1 MHRTRI
7 AKVGATNGH
16 HHVYILPTYDRSRAK
31 IGRTRNGTPLDRV
44 TTLACTYAE
53 IDLSGAVIVEVDTHK
68 IEQVLHIAFG
78 PRRDRQGRRRDGF
91 SEWFLGDIIEEALT
105 FLQAV
110 AARRGTE
117 YRVIRNVDALVQAHR
132 ARNPQLGVRAARLTH
147 AKQEQRAIA
156 AEAALRKG
164 ALAGAMAVIH
174 RLEERQPE
182 AVVTYDNRR
191 YLSRIVRRETEPEC
205 WSTEGADHVSDWG
218 QALVAL
224 ADVAVNVDGGSG
236 RWRLLDLPEF
246 VAIDATHGREY
257 YRIPE
262 SVGNANDDADPHLD
276 RAARRALEGAIA
288 HLPVTVAA
296 SDPTRRRGATP
307 GNAH

>member
-1 MHRTRI
+1 MRT
-7 AKVGATNGH
+7 
-16 HHVYILPTYDRSRAK
+16 HHVYILPTHDRSRAK
-31 IGRTRNGTPLDRV
+31 IGRTRNGAPLDRI
-44 TTLACTYAE
+44 TTLACTYPE

-78 PRRDRQGRRRDGF
+78 PRRERQGRRRDGF

-110 AARRGTE
+110 AGRRGTE
-117 YRVIRNVDALVQAHR
+117 YPVIRNVEALIQAHR
-132 ARNPQLGVRAARLTH
+132 ARNPQIEVRAARLTH
-147 AKQEQRAIA
+147 AEQEQRAAA
-156 AEAALRKG
+156 AEAALRNG

-174 RLEERQPE
+174 RLEERQLE
-182 AVVTYDNRR
+182 TVVTYDNRR

-205 WSTEGADHVSDWG
+205 WSTEGADRVSAWG

-224 ADVAVNVDGGSG
+224 ADVAVTVEGGSG
-236 RWRLLDLPEF
+236 RWRFLDLPEF
-246 VAIDATHGREY
+246 MAIDATHGREY

-262 SVGNANDDADPHLD
+262 SAGDANDDADPLLD
-276 RAARRALEGAIA
+276 RAARRALEEAIA
-288 HLPVTVAA
+288 HLPVMVAT
-296 SDPTRRRGATP
+296 SDPTRRCGANP

>member
-1 MHRTRI
+1 MRT
-7 AKVGATNGH
+7 
-16 HHVYILPTYDRSRAK
+16 HHVYILPTHDRSSAK
-31 IGRTRNGTPLDRV
+31 IGRTRNGAPLDRI
-44 TTLACTYAE
+44 TTLACTYPE
-53 IDLSGAVIVEVDTHK
+53 IDLSSAVIVEVDTHR

-78 PRRDRQGRRRDGF
+78 PRRARQGRRRDGF
-91 SEWFLGDIIEEALT
+91 SEWFQGDIVEEALT
-105 FLQAV
+105 FLETV

-117 YRVIRNVDALVQAHR
+117 YRVIRNVEALIQAHR
-132 ARNPQLGVRAARLTH
+132 ARNPQIGVRAARLTH
-147 AKQEQRAIA
+147 AEQEQRTIA

-174 RLEERQPE
+174 RLEERQLE
-182 AVVTYDNRR
+182 TVVTYDNRR

-205 WSTEGADHVSDWG
+205 WSPEKYDRVSAWG

-224 ADVAVNVDGGSG
+224 ADVAVTVEGGSG
-236 RWRLLDLPEF
+236 HWRFLDLPEF

-262 SVGNANDDADPHLD
+262 SVGDANDEADPLLD
-276 RAARRALEGAIA
+276 RAARRALEEAIA
-288 HLPVTVAA
+288 HLPVTVAP
-296 SDPTRRRGATP
+296 SDPTRRCGANP